1 MKPSELIKFIENG
14 EADAALKKVYVT
26 DYAVEAQKPRY
37 IKTVKKFMEL
47 FGDDREVSVLS
58 APGRTEICGN
68 HTDHNNGKVLAAS
81 INLDAIAV
89 AAKNDDCIVHEK
101 SEGHE
106 MNVVDVSD
114 LTPDK
119 NCFGRSASMKKGIAA
134 GLKKEGYEIGGF
146 DACTT
151 SDVLGGSGL
160 SSSAAFEVLL
170 GNVISYLYNDGKIDA
185 VTIAKAAQYS
195 ENVFQRF

>member
-1 MKPSELIKFIENG
+1 
-14 EADAALKKVYVT
+14 
-26 DYAVEAQKPRY
+26 
-37 IKTVKKFMEL
+37 MEL

-58 APGRTEICGN
+58 APGRTEVCGN

-119 NCFGRSASMKKGIAA
+119 NCFGRSASMIKGIAA

-146 DACTT
+146 DSLHHQRC
-151 SDVLGGSGL
+151 SGRFRSFLIGSL
-160 SSSAAFEVLL
+160 
-170 GNVISYLYNDGKIDA
+170 
-185 VTIAKAAQYS
+185 
-195 ENVFQRF
+195 